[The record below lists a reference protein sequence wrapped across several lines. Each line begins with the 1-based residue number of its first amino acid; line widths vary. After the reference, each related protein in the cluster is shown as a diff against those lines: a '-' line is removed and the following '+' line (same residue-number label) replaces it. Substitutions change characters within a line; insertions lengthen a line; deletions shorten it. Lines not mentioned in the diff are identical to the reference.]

1 MERIPTAIG
10 FAIGMMIVGIGFG
23 LFEIASFAGA
33 IIGGLTGGV
42 AYFILGKLFES
53 MDEDPDASENE
64 NIIMYAAM
72 AVFAL
77 VSLTSFYW
85 NESGFCAI
93 QTKTSII
100 DVGPTSMEQ
109 VFKGQSG
116 SMTLTDSEEKN
127 CLERGGWEYTS
138 TFGIIA
144 LSVSAFIVSPFIFWL
159 GVALFMSIKKDD
171 EEQTTTPLRP
181 LRVFT
186 ASELITKT
194 EKMIESQ
201 EYRSKRGELQ
211 WIEFPDNRLVEC
223 TEDERQR
230 VLEVY
235 RKILDD
241 LPNVYTKESE
251 GKTLESRI
259 KKFTKLK
266 VTAEKIIGEL
276 HQKS

>member
-1 MERIPTAIG
+1 M
-10 FAIGMMIVGIGFG
+10 
-23 LFEIASFAGA
+23 
-33 IIGGLTGGV
+33 
-42 AYFILGKLFES
+42 
-53 MDEDPDASENE
+53 
-64 NIIMYAAM
+64 
-72 AVFAL
+72 
-77 VSLTSFYW
+77 
-85 NESGFCAI
+85 
-93 QTKTSII
+93 
-100 DVGPTSMEQ
+100 
-109 VFKGQSG
+109 
-116 SMTLTDSEEKN
+116 
-127 CLERGGWEYTS
+127 S
-138 TFGIIA
+138 TFGTIA
-144 LSVSAFIVSPFIFWL
+144 LSVSALVIVLPLIIML
-159 GVALFMSIKKDD
+159 GLFLFMLSKKDD
-171 EEQTTTPLRP
+171 EELTTTP

-211 WIEFPDNRLVEC
+211 WIEFPDSQLVKC

-251 GKTLESRI
+251 AKTLESRI

-276 HQKS
+276 SQKS

>member
-1 MERIPTAIG
+1 MKRIPQAIG
-10 FAIGMMIVGIGFG
+10 FAIGMMFVGIVFR
-23 LFEIASFAGA
+23 LFQISSFEGA

-42 AYFILGKLFES
+42 AYFILEKLFES
-53 MDEDPDASENE
+53 QDEDPDASGNE
-64 NIIMYAAM
+64 NLIIYAAM

-93 QTKTSII
+93 QTKASII

-109 VFKGQSG
+109 VFKGQSD
-116 SMTLTDSEEKN
+116 SMTLIESEEKN
-127 CLERGGWEYTS
+127 CLERGGWEYMS
-138 TFGIIA
+138 TFGTIA
-144 LSVSAFIVSPFIFWL
+144 LSVSALVIVLPLIIML
-159 GVALFMSIKKDD
+159 GLFLFMLSKKDD
-171 EEQTTTPLRP
+171 EELTTTP

-211 WIEFPDNRLVEC
+211 WIEFPDSQLVKC

-251 GKTLESRI
+251 AKTLESRI

-276 HQKS
+276 SQKS